1 MDALI
6 EFGRGPLFRFAIA
19 IAMLGLLRHVIL
31 SIIGFIRIRARVGDK
46 NIPYG
51 TVVANTISRLN
62 PIKYVLSAN
71 RWFYSVLSIAFHVG
85 LILVPIFFLGHIR
98 LWRNGIGLSWPAL
111 PGDVADGLTILT
123 IVTAMLLLIAR
134 AWSSESR
141 AISRPQDW
149 ALPPLIALAFLTGYL
164 LAHPGQNPFDFATTM
179 LIHVWISNFLL
190 IATPFTKIAHC
201 ALLPFSQLVAEMAWR
216 MIPGA
221 GRDVVKTLGK
231 EGQPI

>member
-19 IAMLGLLRHVIL
+19 IALLGLSRHVLL
-31 SIIGFIRIRARVGDK
+31 SVVGFIRLRTRVGDK

-51 TVVANTISRLN
+51 AVVTNTFARLN
-62 PIKYVLSAN
+62 PVKYILSTN
-71 RWFYSVLSIAFHVG
+71 RWFYSILSLTFHVG

-111 PGDVADGLTILT
+111 PGAIADGLTMIT
-123 IVTAMLLLIAR
+123 AVTALLLLLAR
-134 AWSSESR
+134 ASSMESR
-141 AISRPQDW
+141 AISRVQDW
-149 ALPPLIALAFLTGYL
+149 TLPPLIALAFISGYL
-164 LAHPGQNPFDFATTM
+164 LAHPTQNPFDFSTTM
-179 LIHVWISNFLL
+179 LIHVWVSNFLL

-201 ALLPFSQLVAEMAWR
+201 VLLPFSQLVAEMAWR

-221 GRDVVKTLGK
+221 GHNTVKTLGK